1 MSDQRQGIG
10 LWEAASIGIGGMIG
24 GGIFA
29 VLGLAV
35 EAARGGTAIAFAIA
49 GLLALI
55 TATSY
60 AHLSVRFPS
69 QGGTVSYLDKAFGS
83 GLWTGSLNVLLWLSY
98 VVMLSIYA
106 HAFGAYGAAFLP
118 RDMQGAARHGLITV
132 VIVIIAGLNL
142 ASAELIG
149 RAEDWIVAIKL
160 LILGVFVVVG
170 LHGIAAARLAP
181 ATWAPTFE
189 LVAGGMLIFIAY
201 EGFELIAN
209 AGDDVRDPDKTLPR
223 AFYLS
228 VGFVLVLYVLIALV
242 TVGNLSLGAVADAR
256 DYVLAVAAKPFLG
269 QAGFV
274 MITVAALLSTA
285 SAINAT
291 LYGSARLSYSIARDG
306 ELPEVLEKKVWNRP
320 AEGLLITAIA
330 ALIVANTFDLSSI
343 STMGSAGF
351 LIIFGAVNA
360 AAFKLAPQMERG
372 RALPLFG
379 VAGTVLALAVLV
391 WHAARTAPSHVW
403 VLAAMLGLSVG
414 VELTYRLVVGRKIR
428 LVP

>member
-1 MSDQRQGIG
+1 MADDKSGIG
-10 LWEAASIGIGGMIG
+10 LRETASIGIGGMIG

-35 EAARGGTAIAFAIA
+35 QAARGGTALAFGVA
-49 GLLALI
+49 GVLALI

-69 QGGTVSYLDKAFGS
+69 QGGTVSYLDRAFGS
-83 GLWTGSLNVLLWLSY
+83 GVWTGSLNVLLWLSY

-106 HAFGAYGAAFLP
+106 HAFGAYGATFLP
-118 RDMQGAARHGLITV
+118 SNLQAVGRHGLISAAIV
-132 VIVIIAGLNL
+132 VIAGLNL

-160 LILGVFVVVG
+160 TILGVFVVVG
-170 LHGIAAARLAP
+170 LHGIEGARLAP
-181 ATWAPTFE
+181 STWSPTFD
-189 LVAGGMLIFIAY
+189 LIAGGMLIFIAY

-209 AGDDVRDPDKTLPR
+209 AGGDVRDPEKTLPR

-242 TVGNLSLGAVADAR
+242 TVGNLSLDAIAAAR
-256 DYVLAVAAKPFLG
+256 DYVLAEAAKPFLG

-291 LYGSARLSYSIARDG
+291 LYGSARLSYTIARDG
-306 ELPEVLEKKVWNRP
+306 ELPSVLEKKVWNRP
-320 AEGLLITAIA
+320 AEGLLVTTGA
-330 ALIVANTFDLSSI
+330 ALLVANLFDLSSI

-351 LIIFGAVNA
+351 LIIFGAVNG
-360 AAFKLAPQMERG
+360 AAFKLAGEMDRG
-372 RALPLFG
+372 RALPLLG
-379 VAGTVLALAVLV
+379 IVGTTLALIVLV
-391 WHAARTAPSHVW
+391 WHAVRTAPSHVW
-403 VLAAMLGLSVG
+403 VLVAMVALAFG
-414 VELTYRLVVGRKIR
+414 VELIYRLASGRQLR
-428 LVP
+428 LTP